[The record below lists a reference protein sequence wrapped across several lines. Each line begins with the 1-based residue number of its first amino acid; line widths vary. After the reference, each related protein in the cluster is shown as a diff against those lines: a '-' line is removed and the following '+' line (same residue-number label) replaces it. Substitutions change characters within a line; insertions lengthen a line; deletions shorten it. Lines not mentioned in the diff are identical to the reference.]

1 MQVCVDVTLPELMAG
16 KWMHEWHDSLN
27 CNVGIMKKLAFTD
40 KAITSWIINKKHNS
54 IYN

>member
-16 KWMHEWHDSLN
+16 KGMHDSLN

-40 KAITSWIINKKHNS
+40 KARTS
-54 IYN
+54 